1 MTCLPPG
8 EPAGDG
14 EADGDGGVDVR
25 AGDVAN
31 GVDHGHD
38 GHPPHQGDAWERG
51 HAVVVVHRH
60 NPAAGEDQEE
70 RCQEFRNEL
79 ANGEIK
85 CVQRNNLV
93 RECMHATR
101 HTASQQLGIYDRY
114 IYNNDD
120 YIITC

>member
-14 EADGDGGVDVR
+14 EADADGGVDVR

-31 GVDHGHD
+31 GIDHGHD

-51 HAVVVVHRH
+51 LAVVLVVHRD

-70 RCQEFRNEL
+70 RCKELRNEL
-79 ANGEIK
+79 DDGETK
-85 CVQRNNLV
+85 CRELV
-93 RECMHATR
+93 RECMQR
-101 HTASQQLGIYDRY
+101 DYERQTAK
-114 IYNNDD
+114 
-120 YIITC
+120 